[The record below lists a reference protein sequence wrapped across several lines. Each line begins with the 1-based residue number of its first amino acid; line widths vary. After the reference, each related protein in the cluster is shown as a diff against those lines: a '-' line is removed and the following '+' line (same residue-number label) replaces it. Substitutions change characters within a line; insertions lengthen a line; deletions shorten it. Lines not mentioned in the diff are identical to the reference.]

1 MKNEFE
7 RKFLL
12 TQDEVKDIFDK
23 KWPYAVYNMF
33 QGYFWT
39 DEKTKEFR
47 IRLYAQDTYES
58 KLHALLTI
66 KEIPKNIFDHSGDD
80 REEVEFSIS
89 PTDGLYHIKNS
100 CTKFLQKKCYMLHW
114 KDGITFEIK
123 VINERVN
130 ILEIEF
136 PSKEEMDAYNPDFDF
151 STEVT
156 NDRKFYSYNMATEYN
171 KEELAHA
178 IHILENKTYEM
189 KS

>member
-12 TQDEVKDIFDK
+12 TQDEVKELFNK
-23 KWPYAVYNMF
+23 KLPYAVYNIF

-47 IRLYAQDTYES
+47 IRLYAQDTFES
-58 KLHALLTI
+58 KVSAALTI
-66 KEIPKNIFDHSGDD
+66 KEIPKNIFDYDGSD
-80 REEVEFSIS
+80 REEIEFSIS
-89 PTDGLYHIKNS
+89 PTDALYHIKNS
-100 CTKFLQKKCYMLHW
+100 CTKFLSKKCYLLNW
-114 KDGITFEIK
+114 KNGITFEIK
-123 VINERVN
+123 VFNERLN

-151 STEVT
+151 SIEVT
-156 NDRKFYSYNMATEYN
+156 NDKKFYSYNMATIYN
-171 KEELAHA
+171 KEELNHA
-178 IHILENKTYEM
+178 IHFFENKTYEM